1 MGNERITILINVKDR
16 WLDNEEYDRY
26 GDLIRWINPDPTVV
40 WNSGCWDKETGQG
53 VMLEMKASRFRD
65 LTGVIVYG
73 GNVEKRGTHKLT
85 ILYGNYTRLNAYRSE
100 GVIIERGRK
109 KAVTVK
115 QSRVLPLKRDK
126 LTEAKEGRLSQL
138 AGIKPRIRR
147 KTK

>member
-100 GVIIERGRK
+100 GVIIGRGRK

>member
-100 GVIIERGRK
+100 GVIIKRGR

-126 LTEAKEGRLSQL
+126 LTEAKEGTLSQL

>member
-1 MGNERITILINVKDR
+1 MERITILINVKDR

-40 WNSGCWDKETGQG
+40 WNSGCWDKELGQG
-53 VMLEMKASRFRD
+53 VMMEMKASRFRE
-65 LTGVIVYG
+65 LTGVIIYG
-73 GNVEKRGTHKLT
+73 GNVEKRGTHKLG
-85 ILYGNYTRLNAYRSE
+85 ILYGRYTRLKAFRAHGDSDP
-100 GVIIERGRK
+100 VVAKISARILPK
-109 KAVTVK
+109 K
-115 QSRVLPLKRDK
+115 DK

>member
-1 MGNERITILINVKDR
+1 
-16 WLDNEEYDRY
+16 
-26 GDLIRWINPDPTVV
+26 
-40 WNSGCWDKETGQG
+40 
-53 VMLEMKASRFRD
+53 MLEMKASRFRD

>member
-1 MGNERITILINVKDR
+1 MERITILINVKDR

-26 GDLIRWINPDPTVV
+26 GELIRWINPDPTVT
-40 WNSGCWDKETGQG
+40 WNSGCWDKELGQG
-53 VMLEMKASRFRD
+53 VMMEMKASRFRE

-73 GNVEKRGTHKLT
+73 GNVEKRGTHKVT

-100 GVIIERGRK
+100 GVIIKRGRK

-115 QSRVLPLKRDK
+115 QSRVLPPKRDK